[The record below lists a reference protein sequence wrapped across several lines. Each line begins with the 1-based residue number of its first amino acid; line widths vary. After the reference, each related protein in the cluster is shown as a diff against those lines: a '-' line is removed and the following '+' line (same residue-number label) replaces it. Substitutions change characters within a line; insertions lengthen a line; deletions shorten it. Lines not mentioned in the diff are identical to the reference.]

1 MDVMSTILATLASC
15 CFANRLVKPVM
26 GFRRLNCGVMGL
38 VLKIQPPAPMALMT
52 AAMLVS
58 TANTTLA
65 TSPTMTTA
73 CMRSSMLPGVMTVRE
88 SKTSCW
94 LRAFAGGP

>member
-1 MDVMSTILATLASC
+1 
-15 CFANRLVKPVM
+15 
-26 GFRRLNCGVMGL
+26 
-38 VLKIQPPAPMALMT
+38 MALMT

-94 LRAFAGGP
+94 LRAFCK